1 MSKRLD
7 FDAAQVQVLL
17 DLADD
22 PRDVATDSQGPSL
35 SIVIPDELWNRY
47 ERYQGATEKKKEKGA
62 KT

>member
-7 FDAAQVQVLL
+7 FDAEQVRILL

-35 SIVIPDELWNRY
+35 SVVIPDDLWNRY
-47 ERYQGATEKKKEKGA
+47 EQYQGATETKKKGK
-62 KT
+62 